1 MIISMIILMNSII
14 FNIIVLPIKFVL
26 LLIKAV
32 WKWNFSNFK
41 FIFYLTKLILI
52 ALGILLAKVVFN
64 LNLVSRGKLLH

>member
-64 LNLVSRGKLLH
+64 LNLVSRGKLLY